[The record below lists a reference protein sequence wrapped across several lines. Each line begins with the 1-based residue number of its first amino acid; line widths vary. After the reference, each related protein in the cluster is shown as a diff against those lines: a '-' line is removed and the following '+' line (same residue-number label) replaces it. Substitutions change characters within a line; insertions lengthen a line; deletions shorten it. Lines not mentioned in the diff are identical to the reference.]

1 MEQIFLLPGDYAVVK
16 KPTQIGTLLGSCVS
30 ICLSNPT
37 RSIAAMNHFMLPT
50 ADPDSEIGKFGDT
63 STEKIISEV
72 LALDPDPRNYTAALY
87 GGAAVLGH
95 LGVDGGE
102 IGGRNSQ
109 MARKILSDHGIRIET
124 EDVGGR
130 RGRRI
135 DFFTDRNRVD
145 CRLIVASNTKSA
157 SSPTPADVRVLI
169 VDDSAVVRKVLR
181 LAVDGVDG
189 IEVVGEAANPFEARE
204 LILELNPNVITLDIE
219 MPEMDGLT
227 FLRRLMASFPK
238 PVIIVSSRAK
248 HGTAT
253 YIEALDSGAYEV
265 LDKEKLEL
273 FRGVDK
279 VRQLVVPLLRRA
291 ALTEPVSKRW
301 TKPVALR

>member
-50 ADPDSEIGKFGDT
+50 GNADSEIGKFGDS
-63 STEKIISEV
+63 STKKIIRDL
-72 LALDPDPRNYTAALY
+72 LALDPDPRNYTASLY

-95 LGVDGGE
+95 LGVNGGE
-102 IGGRNSQ
+102 IGGRNIQ
-109 MARKILSDHGIRIET
+109 MARTILSDHGIRIET
-124 EDVGGR
+124 EEVGGR
-130 RGRRI
+130 QGRRI
-135 DFFTDRNRVD
+135 DFFTDRNTVD
-145 CRLIVASNTKSA
+145 CQLIAASNNITPNR
-157 SSPTPADVRVLI
+157 SPAKIRVLI

-248 HGTAT
+248 RGTET
-253 YIEALDSGAYEV
+253 YLEALNSGAYDV

-273 FRGVDK
+273 FRGVDT
-279 VRQLVVPLLRRA
+279 VRQVVVPLLRRA
-291 ALTEPVSKRW
+291 ALTENASKRW
-301 TKPVALR
+301 TKPVAPR